1 MTDRERFE
9 ENAKAHGVKIIV
21 SIPTMLTILSTNG
34 KLETTYTFGINGK
47 FEKSS
52 IKWLD
57 K

>member
-9 ENAKAHGVKIIV
+9 VNAKAHGVKIIV
-21 SIPTMLTILSTNG
+21 SEPTILTFVATNG
-34 KLETTYTFGINGK
+34 KLETTYTFGADGK

-52 IKWLD
+52 IRWLD

>member
-9 ENAKAHGVKIIV
+9 VNAKAHGVEIIV
-21 SIPTMLTILSTNG
+21 SEPTILTFVATNG
-34 KLETTYTFGINGK
+34 KLETTYTFGADGK

-52 IKWLD
+52 IRWLD

>member
-9 ENAKAHGVKIIV
+9 VNAKANGVTIIV
-21 SIPTMLTILSTNG
+21 SEPTTLTFIATNG
-34 KLETTYTFGINGK
+34 KLETTFTFKADGK

>member
-9 ENAKAHGVKIIV
+9 VNAKAHGVTIIV
-21 SIPTMLTILSTNG
+21 SEPTTLTFIATNG
-34 KLETTYTFGINGK
+34 KLETTYTFGVDGK

-52 IKWLD
+52 IRWLD